1 MATHE
6 ALVVDG
12 SGTDL
17 LQRVLLGDGL
27 DNSPML
33 VFIADE
39 DMRYV
44 AVSANACQLLG
55 YSREELL
62 KLRVSDVAVESSAP
76 AEFSELVMR
85 GYRSGTA
92 QLRTKDGNFVTFAYN
107 ASETRVS
114 NLHFYLAVGVAL
126 APDPPALVS

>member
-1 MATHE
+1 MKLRNAHLAIVDRSKVLDYLLNE
-6 ALVVDG
+6 AHP
-12 SGTDL
+12 
-17 LQRVLLGDGL
+17 
-27 DNSPML
+27 DNGGKAR
-33 VFIADE
+33 FFG
-39 DMRYV
+39 
-44 AVSANACQLLG
+44 LLG

-114 NLHFYLAVGVAL
+114 NLVFYLAVGVAL
-126 APDPPALVS
+126 APDPTALVS